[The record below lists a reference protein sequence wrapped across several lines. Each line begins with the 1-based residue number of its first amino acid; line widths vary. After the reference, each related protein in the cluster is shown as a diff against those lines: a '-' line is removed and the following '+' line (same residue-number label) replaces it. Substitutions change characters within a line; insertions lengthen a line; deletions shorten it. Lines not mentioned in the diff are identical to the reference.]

1 MSNKGTVKGTENK
14 GTENINGTANGT
26 ENKTIMISNEDID
39 NFINIIKT
47 QTTYDDYYA
56 IKKLKD
62 FNYDYM
68 KVIRDYMGIK
78 EKKPEPIKSVNQE
91 IYKQI
96 RRNLDTTMKEYR
108 ENNPVNLDQVKTNLQ
123 ESEEKE
129 KDKRDKK

>member
-1 MSNKGTVKGTENK
+1 MYKGTIKETD
-14 GTENINGTANGT
+14 
-26 ENKTIMISNEDID
+26 KTIIISNDDID
-39 NFINIIKT
+39 KFINIIKT

-56 IKKLKD
+56 IQKLKD

-78 EKKPEPIKSVNQE
+78 DKKAEPIKSVNQE

>member
-1 MSNKGTVKGTENK
+1 MFKLNVYKGMSAIV
-14 GTENINGTANGT
+14 IV
-26 ENKTIMISNEDID
+26 SNEDID
-39 NFINIIKT
+39 KYINIIKA
-47 QTTYDDYYA
+47 QTNYDDYFA
-56 IKKLKD
+56 VQKLKE

-78 EKKPEPIKSVNQE
+78 DKKVEPIKSVNQE

-108 ENNPVNLDQVKTNLQ
+108 EKNPVNLEQVKTNLQ

-129 KDKRDKK
+129 KDKNKK

>member
-1 MSNKGTVKGTENK
+1 MYKGTENK
-14 GTENINGTANGT
+14 GT
-26 ENKTIMISNEDID
+26 ENKTIMISNDDID
-39 NFINIIKT
+39 KFINIIKT
-47 QTTYDDYYA
+47 QTTYDDYFA
-56 IKKLKD
+56 IQKLKD

-78 EKKPEPIKSVNQE
+78 DKKPEPIKSVNQE

-129 KDKRDKK
+129 KDKREKKE

>member
-1 MSNKGTVKGTENK
+1 MFKLNVYKGMSSKGTVKE
-14 GTENINGTANGT
+14 T
-26 ENKTIMISNEDID
+26 ENKTIIVSNEDID
-39 NFINIIKT
+39 KFINIIKA
-47 QTTYDDYYA
+47 QTNYDDYFA
-56 IKKLKD
+56 VQKLKE

-78 EKKPEPIKSVNQE
+78 DKKVEPIKSVNQE

-108 ENNPVNLDQVKTNLQ
+108 ENNPVNLEQVKTNLH

-129 KDKRDKK
+129 KEKNKK

>member
-1 MSNKGTVKGTENK
+1 MYKGTENN
-14 GTENINGTANGT
+14 GTENKGT
-26 ENKTIMISNEDID
+26 ENKTIMISNDDID
-39 NFINIIKT
+39 KFINIIKT
-47 QTTYDDYYA
+47 QTTYDDYFA
-56 IKKLKD
+56 IQKLKD

-108 ENNPVNLDQVKTNLQ
+108 ENNPVNLEQVKTNLQ

-129 KDKRDKK
+129 KDKREKKE

>member
-1 MSNKGTVKGTENK
+1 MFKLNVYKGMSAKETD
-14 GTENINGTANGT
+14 
-26 ENKTIMISNEDID
+26 NKTIIVSNEDID
-39 NFINIIKT
+39 KFINIIKA
-47 QTTYDDYYA
+47 QTNYDDYFA
-56 IKKLKD
+56 VQKLKE

-78 EKKPEPIKSVNQE
+78 DKKIEPIKSVNQE

-108 ENNPVNLDQVKTNLQ
+108 ENNPVNLEQVKTNLQ

-129 KDKRDKK
+129 KEKNKK